1 MPARRS
7 ASISAATGGR
17 QGQRV
22 AEPLL
27 FAVSQAD
34 RAGEAPA
41 LAPFTPLQIQLEG
54 GVHPKGITGQPPIEA
69 AAESH
74 PRQLSDAQLLL
85 LVHPH
90 PAQFR
95 QRLRLQIQCLGDRRL
110 GEADLQAE
118 AFQHHT
124 SWRHRRAE
132 TAGEHKAQQRCQQQ
146 SQPTPRAARGG
157 RGWQHGQHGGIA
169 DGSMIGWLDGE
180 LADPWRQGNRCGVL
194 LICAGVGY
202 EVQLTSRC
210 WQGLPDPGAQL
221 GLHIHHSVRED
232 AWTLFGFP
240 LRHER
245 DLFRELIAV
254 SGVGPQMALGLL
266 GAMPAE
272 PLIQAIVQADLRR
285 LCEAPGVGRR
295 TAERLSVELRKRLQE
310 RFGAAGVS
318 DLEGAVEGMDGG
330 PLTLPDGGEALDLQL
345 TLTALGYEPLEI
357 RRALRAVAGG
367 MEAGAASE
375 AWLRE
380 CLRWL
385 SRDAA

>member
-1 MPARRS
+1 
-7 ASISAATGGR
+7 
-17 QGQRV
+17 
-22 AEPLL
+22 
-27 FAVSQAD
+27 
-34 RAGEAPA
+34 
-41 LAPFTPLQIQLEG
+41 
-54 GVHPKGITGQPPIEA
+54 
-69 AAESH
+69 
-74 PRQLSDAQLLL
+74 
-85 LVHPH
+85 
-90 PAQFR
+90 
-95 QRLRLQIQCLGDRRL
+95 
-110 GEADLQAE
+110 
-118 AFQHHT
+118 
-124 SWRHRRAE
+124 
-132 TAGEHKAQQRCQQQ
+132 
-146 SQPTPRAARGG
+146 
-157 RGWQHGQHGGIA
+157 
-169 DGSMIGWLDGE
+169 MIGWLDGE